1 MRNEPRGTVDLFAAQ
16 KRTVLGMHGEAS
28 SRNQHVVC
36 VLEEIYEEMNY
47 QTQYIGSGKTY
58 VLNPAG

>member
-1 MRNEPRGTVDLFAAQ
+1 
-16 KRTVLGMHGEAS
+16 MHGEAS